1 MKRYLIAAA
10 AVAGLVAG
18 VVAATPSADAAGL
31 RLLDFQ
37 AGRFSNVITGGKAS
51 YYLTY
56 TLANSRDEATRP
68 KLRIEL
74 RTETDKTYGDH
85 YDSRAYTAAAEANDH
100 EGYVSAAKIRS
111 ADMAAGASADGLAHF
126 GRIDPNAD
134 FLEVRV
140 YGLFDPVWRDRKGN
154 VYSERRVL
162 VLQYRRYGDE
172 YNRPDDPITLVSTSQ
187 EVEGEPVLLQ
197 PAD

>member
-18 VVAATPSADAAGL
+18 AVSATPSADAAGL

-37 AGRFSNVITGGKAS
+37 PGRFSNVITGGKAS

-56 TLANSRDEATRP
+56 TLANSRDAATRP

-85 YDSRAYTAAAEANDH
+85 YDARAYAAAAEANDH
-100 EGYVSAAKIRS
+100 DGYASSARIRS
-111 ADMAAGASADGLAHF
+111 ADLDSGASVDGLANF

-134 FLEVRV
+134 HLEVRV

-154 VYSERRVL
+154 VFSERRVL
-162 VLQYRRYGDE
+162 VLKYRRYGDE
-172 YNRPDDPITLVSTSQ
+172 YNRPDDPITLDSTSQ
-187 EVEGEPVLLQ
+187 EAEGEPVLLQ